1 MIEGAVG
8 LQKMGEVMLDSNMLM
23 GGREAGDM

>member
-1 MIEGAVG
+1 MECAVE

-23 GGREAGDM
+23 GGGEAGDM